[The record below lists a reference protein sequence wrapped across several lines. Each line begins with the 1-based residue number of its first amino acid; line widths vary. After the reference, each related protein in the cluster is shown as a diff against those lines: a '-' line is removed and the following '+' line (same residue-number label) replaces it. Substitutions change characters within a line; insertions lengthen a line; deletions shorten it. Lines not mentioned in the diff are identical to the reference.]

1 MQANG
6 GSVDPDYDEVT
17 QRNIGL
23 LTQEEQAR
31 VRALVVAVAGCG
43 GVGASAA
50 HFLARLGVGELR
62 LADPETFEPSNIN
75 RQLAAYVD
83 TIGRN
88 KAEAVA
94 EEARRINPRHRRPW
108 STARASA
115 PACSP
120 GFLDGA
126 DAVVDALDFWS
137 LEVELEL
144 HAQAAA
150 TRSVGLHQPGSCG
163 DHHGDGIRPVGP
175 GARWHGARGWNAVHS
190 PYHLLV
196 HAGPAKA
203 ATPELLARA
212 VSGELPSVPLDVLAS
227 SFEAA
232 FLVNELVRVT
242 VRGLPRTRW
251 RPTSLVFDQDEPGLR
266 FWDGARS
273 LAHVGL
279 SRPRSLRTRRAA
291 RRRPGSTPAACG
303 R

>member
-23 LTQEEQAR
+23 LTQEEQDR
-31 VRALVVAVAGCG
+31 VRSLVVAVAGCG

-94 EEARRINPRHRRPW
+94 EESRRINPGLTTVIHREGIGVGML
-108 STARASA
+108 
-115 PACSP
+115 P

-126 DAVVDALDFWS
+126 HAVVDALDFWS
-137 LEVELEL
+137 LGVELEL
-144 HAQAAA
+144 HAQAARRGLWVFTSQGAVEITTA
-150 TRSVGLHQPGSCG
+150 TSFDPSVRALEGMVLEDEVPSMARA
-163 DHHGDGIRPVGP
+163 IASFMPVLP
-175 GARWHGARGWNAVHS
+175 
-190 PYHLLV
+190 
-196 HAGPAKA
+196 KA

-212 VSGELPSVPLDVLAS
+212 ISGEQPSVPLDVLAS

-232 FLVNELVRVT
+232 FLVNELMRVV
-242 VRGLPRTRW
+242 VRGLPAHAVA
-251 RPTSLVFDQDEPGLR
+251 PDLVVFDQDELSLR
-266 FWDGARS
+266 FWD
-273 LAHVGL
+273 
-279 SRPRSLRTRRAA
+279 AA
-291 RRRPGSTPAACG
+291 RRVWRS
-303 R
+303 

>member
-23 LTQEEQAR
+23 LTQEEQDR
-31 VRALVVAVAGCG
+31 VRSLVVAVAGCG

-83 TIGRN
+83 TVGRN

-94 EEARRINPRHRRPW
+94 EEARRVNPGLTTVIHREGVG
-108 STARASA
+108 AGML
-115 PACSP
+115 P

-126 DAVVDALDFWS
+126 HAVVDALDFWS
-137 LEVELEL
+137 LDVELDL
-144 HAQAAA
+144 HA
-150 TRSVGLHQPGSCG
+150 RSARRGLWVFTSQGAVEITTVTSFDPSARALEGMVLEDEAPSMARA
-163 DHHGDGIRPVGP
+163 IASFMPVLP
-175 GARWHGARGWNAVHS
+175 
-190 PYHLLV
+190 
-196 HAGPAKA
+196 KA

-212 VSGELPSVPLDVLAS
+212 VSGEQPSVPLDVLAS

-232 FLVNELVRVT
+232 FLVNELMRVV
-242 VRGLPRTRW
+242 VRGLPAHAVA
-251 RPTSLVFDQDEPGLR
+251 PDLVVFDQDELSLR
-266 FWDGARS
+266 FWDGARR
-273 LAHVGL
+273 VW
-279 SRPRSLRTRRAA
+279 RS
-291 RRRPGSTPAACG
+291 
-303 R
+303 